1 MRKKSIMRKVAWSI
15 IGTLICLGVMAALSP
30 RFAQAEGTNA
40 SSSIDYVYIDSSN
53 LSLGEEQRVAI
64 GFSSA
69 PESSPRSIVLTDG
82 DGSNYEMSLTSNVGF
97 DYLFSSDSLPAQ
109 QYTIAGVL
117 CESGETLSL
126 GEEVDAVF
134 SVGAHDDSSVTAFDI
149 DDGDGFE
156 TAFVGDDQSTASLVD
171 FSGLEAAAGAGTLR
185 FTIALDAGHGGW
197 DSGAIGN
204 GLQEKTLTLKI
215 AQYCREELEQYEG
228 VKVVMLRD
236 SDASLTSNN
245 STREELQRRCDV
257 AHENHANFYM
267 SFHINSGGGA
277 GAEVWIPTEST
288 WYQTFHEEGASVGNK
303 VLDRITA
310 LGLSNRG
317 LKEGHYE
324 VDGNKLYYPDGSEA
338 DSLAVIRYCRE
349 YGIPAVLV
357 EHGFIDNPAD
367 AAKLSDGSF
376 LRQLGAADARAIADR
391 FGLSKVKKP
400 APVIADTDN
409 GSVTLQWE
417 ETPGA
422 AQYAVAIRNE
432 DGSFKTYTYDCADT
446 SYTVTGLT
454 NGKTYQFLVQAKVDG
469 KWTPYSEL
477 DLVECELVPQPRFT
491 AEPAGDGEVQLN
503 WGAIDGADAYAVA
516 ERLADG
522 SYRTFTYSATGTSY
536 KVTGLECGVEHRFLV
551 QSRVAGRWSSF
562 GEGTLVSC
570 VPTGPSRPSVTAAAG
585 DRSVTLSWPGVPG
598 AQRYAVAWR
607 RAGDSAWRTSTYTC
621 AGESYTVSG
630 LANGTS
636 YEFVVQAWFG
646 GRWSPFGSADIARAV
661 PADPTVPRFTA
672 EPAGDGEV
680 QLNWGA
686 IDGADAYAVAERL
699 ADGSYRTFT
708 YSATGTS
715 YKVTGLEC
723 GVEHRFLVQSRVAG
737 RWSSFGEGT
746 LVSCVP
752 TGPSRPSVTAA
763 AGDRS
768 VTLSWPGVPGAQRYA
783 VAWRRAGDSA
793 WRTSTYTCAGESY
806 TVSGLANGTSYEFV
820 VQAWFGGRWS
830 PFGSA
835 DIARATTAGTPIMG
849 PAETTI
855 DQMVSVYEASG
866 AAYPSALYVQK
877 GAPTIRSFCSIAYNE
892 AVAEGVRPEVLFA
905 QAMHETGWLRFG
917 GDVKPEQCNFG
928 GLGATG
934 NGVSGLTFP
943 DVATGLRAQVQH
955 LKAYASTDPLK
966 TQCVDPRFYYV
977 TRGCA
982 PCVEDL
988 AGRWASDRNYG
999 KSLVTIINRL
1009 I

>member
-1 MRKKSIMRKVAWSI
+1 
-15 IGTLICLGVMAALSP
+15 
-30 RFAQAEGTNA
+30 
-40 SSSIDYVYIDSSN
+40 
-53 LSLGEEQRVAI
+53 
-64 GFSSA
+64 
-69 PESSPRSIVLTDG
+69 
-82 DGSNYEMSLTSNVGF
+82 
-97 DYLFSSDSLPAQ
+97 
-109 QYTIAGVL
+109 
-117 CESGETLSL
+117 
-126 GEEVDAVF
+126 
-134 SVGAHDDSSVTAFDI
+134 
-149 DDGDGFE
+149 
-156 TAFVGDDQSTASLVD
+156 
-171 FSGLEAAAGAGTLR
+171 
-185 FTIALDAGHGGW
+185 
-197 DSGAIGN
+197 
-204 GLQEKTLTLKI
+204 
-215 AQYCREELEQYEG
+215 
-228 VKVVMLRD
+228 
-236 SDASLTSNN
+236 
-245 STREELQRRCDV
+245 
-257 AHENHANFYM
+257 
-267 SFHINSGGGA
+267 
-277 GAEVWIPTEST
+277 
-288 WYQTFHEEGASVGNK
+288 
-303 VLDRITA
+303 
-310 LGLSNRG
+310 
-317 LKEGHYE
+317 
-324 VDGNKLYYPDGSEA
+324 
-338 DSLAVIRYCRE
+338 
-349 YGIPAVLV
+349 
-357 EHGFIDNPAD
+357 
-367 AAKLSDGSF
+367 
-376 LRQLGAADARAIADR
+376 
-391 FGLSKVKKP
+391 
-400 APVIADTDN
+400 
-409 GSVTLQWE
+409 
-417 ETPGA
+417 
-422 AQYAVAIRNE
+422 
-432 DGSFKTYTYDCADT
+432 
-446 SYTVTGLT
+446 
-454 NGKTYQFLVQAKVDG
+454 
-469 KWTPYSEL
+469 
-477 DLVECELVPQPRFT
+477 
-491 AEPAGDGEVQLN
+491 
-503 WGAIDGADAYAVA
+503 
-516 ERLADG
+516 
-522 SYRTFTYSATGTSY
+522 
-536 KVTGLECGVEHRFLV
+536 
-551 QSRVAGRWSSF
+551 
-562 GEGTLVSC
+562 
-570 VPTGPSRPSVTAAAG
+570 
-585 DRSVTLSWPGVPG
+585 
-598 AQRYAVAWR
+598 
-607 RAGDSAWRTSTYTC
+607 
-621 AGESYTVSG
+621 
-630 LANGTS
+630 TS

>member
-15 IGTLICLGVMAALSP
+15 IGTLFCLGVMAALSP
-30 RFAQAEGTNA
+30 RSAQAEGTNA
-40 SSSIDYVYIDSSN
+40 SPSIDYVYIDSSN
-53 LSLGEEQRVAI
+53 LSLGEEQKVAI
-64 GFSSA
+64 GFSSV
-69 PESSPRSIVLTDG
+69 PESSPRSLVLTGG

-109 QYTIAGVL
+109 QYAIAGVL
-117 CESGETLSL
+117 CESGETLPL

-156 TAFVGDDQSTASLVD
+156 TAFVGDDQTIASLVD
-171 FSGLEAAAGAGTLR
+171 LSGLEDAAGAGAPR

-257 AHENHANFYM
+257 AHENHAIFYM

-324 VDGNKLYYPDGSEA
+324 VNGNKLYYPDGSEA

-367 AAKLSDGSF
+367 AAKLSDGAF
-376 LRQLGAADARAIADR
+376 LRQLGVADTHAIADR

-409 GSVTLQWE
+409 GSVTLRWE

-422 AQYAVAIRNE
+422 AQYAVAVRNE

-469 KWTPYSEL
+469 KWTPYSEF

-503 WGAIDGADAYAVA
+503 WGAVDGADAYAVA

-562 GEGTLVSC
+562 GEGALVSC

-607 RAGDSAWRTSTYTC
+607 CAGDA
-621 AGESYTVSG
+621 
-630 LANGTS
+630 
-636 YEFVVQAWFG
+636 
-646 GRWSPFGSADIARAV
+646 
-661 PADPTVPRFTA
+661 
-672 EPAGDGEV
+672 
-680 QLNWGA
+680 
-686 IDGADAYAVAERL
+686 
-699 ADGSYRTFT
+699 
-708 YSATGTS
+708 
-715 YKVTGLEC
+715 
-723 GVEHRFLVQSRVAG
+723 
-737 RWSSFGEGT
+737 
-746 LVSCVP
+746 
-752 TGPSRPSVTAA
+752 
-763 AGDRS
+763 
-768 VTLSWPGVPGAQRYA
+768 
-783 VAWRRAGDSA
+783 A

-855 DQMVSVYEASG
+855 DQMVSVYQASG
-866 AAYPSALYVQK
+866 AAYPSAVYVYK
-877 GAPTIRSFCSIAYNE
+877 GAPTIRSFCTIAYNE

-917 GDVKPEQCNFG
+917 GDVKPQQCNFG

-1009 I
+1009 V

>member
-15 IGTLICLGVMAALSP
+15 IGTLFCLGVMAALSP
-30 RFAQAEGTNA
+30 RLAQAEGTNA
-40 SSSIDYVYIDSSN
+40 SPSIDYVYIDSSN

-64 GFSSA
+64 GFSST
-69 PESSPRSIVLTDG
+69 PESSPRSLVLTDG

-126 GEEVDAVF
+126 GAEVDAVF

-171 FSGLEAAAGAGTLR
+171 LSGLEDAAGAGTPR

-288 WYQTFHEEGASVGNK
+288 WYQSFHEEGADVGNK

-324 VDGNKLYYPDGSEA
+324 VNGNKLYYPDGSEA

-367 AAKLSDGSF
+367 AAKLSDEAF
-376 LRQLGAADARAIADR
+376 LRQLGVADARAIADR
-391 FGLSKVKKP
+391 FGLSTVKKP

-417 ETPGA
+417 ETPSA
-422 AQYAVAIRNE
+422 SQYAIAVRNE

-454 NGKTYQFLVQAKVDG
+454 NGKTYQFLVQARVDG
-469 KWTPYSEL
+469 RWTPYSEL

-536 KVTGLECGVEHRFLV
+536 KVAGLECGVEHRFLV
-551 QSRVAGRWSSF
+551 QSRVAGRWSAF
-562 GEGTLVSC
+562 GEGSLVSC

-585 DRSVTLSWPGVPG
+585 DRSVTLSWPSVPG

-607 RAGDSAWRTSTYTC
+607 RAGDTAWRTSTYTC

-646 GRWSPFGSADIARAV
+646 GRWSPFGSADIARV
-661 PADPTVPRFTA
+661 
-672 EPAGDGEV
+672 
-680 QLNWGA
+680 
-686 IDGADAYAVAERL
+686 
-699 ADGSYRTFT
+699 
-708 YSATGTS
+708 
-715 YKVTGLEC
+715 
-723 GVEHRFLVQSRVAG
+723 
-737 RWSSFGEGT
+737 
-746 LVSCVP
+746 
-752 TGPSRPSVTAA
+752 
-763 AGDRS
+763 
-768 VTLSWPGVPGAQRYA
+768 
-783 VAWRRAGDSA
+783 
-793 WRTSTYTCAGESY
+793 
-806 TVSGLANGTSYEFV
+806 
-820 VQAWFGGRWS
+820 
-830 PFGSA
+830 
-835 DIARATTAGTPIMG
+835 TTAGTPIMG
-849 PAETTI
+849 SAETTI

-877 GAPTIRSFCSIAYNE
+877 GAPTIRSFCTIAYNE

>member
-15 IGTLICLGVMAALSP
+15 IGTLFCLGVMAALSP
-30 RFAQAEGTNA
+30 RSAQAEGTNA
-40 SSSIDYVYIDSSN
+40 SPSIDYVYIDSSN
-53 LSLGEEQRVAI
+53 LSLGEEQKVAI
-64 GFSSA
+64 GFSSV
-69 PESSPRSIVLTDG
+69 PESSPRSLVLTGG

-109 QYTIAGVL
+109 QYAIAGVL
-117 CESGETLSL
+117 CESGETLPL

-156 TAFVGDDQSTASLVD
+156 TAFVGDDQTTTSLVD
-171 FSGLEAAAGAGTLR
+171 LSGLEDAAGAGVPR

-324 VDGNKLYYPDGSEA
+324 VNGNKLYYPDGSEA

-367 AAKLSDGSF
+367 AAKLSDGAF
-376 LRQLGAADARAIADR
+376 LRQLGVADAHAIADR
-391 FGLSKVKKP
+391 FGLSEVKKP

-409 GSVTLQWE
+409 GSVTLRWE

-422 AQYAVAIRNE
+422 AQYAVAVRNE

-469 KWTPYSEL
+469 KWTPYSEF
-477 DLVECELVPQPRFT
+477 DLVECELVPQPHFT

-503 WGAIDGADAYAVA
+503 WGAVDGADAYAVA

-607 RAGDSAWRTSTYTC
+607 RAGDA
-621 AGESYTVSG
+621 
-630 LANGTS
+630 
-636 YEFVVQAWFG
+636 
-646 GRWSPFGSADIARAV
+646 
-661 PADPTVPRFTA
+661 
-672 EPAGDGEV
+672 
-680 QLNWGA
+680 
-686 IDGADAYAVAERL
+686 
-699 ADGSYRTFT
+699 
-708 YSATGTS
+708 
-715 YKVTGLEC
+715 
-723 GVEHRFLVQSRVAG
+723 
-737 RWSSFGEGT
+737 
-746 LVSCVP
+746 
-752 TGPSRPSVTAA
+752 
-763 AGDRS
+763 
-768 VTLSWPGVPGAQRYA
+768 
-783 VAWRRAGDSA
+783 A

-855 DQMVSVYEASG
+855 DQMVSVYQASG
-866 AAYPSALYVQK
+866 AAYPSAVYVQK
-877 GAPTIRSFCSIAYNE
+877 GAPTIRSFCTIAYNE

-917 GDVKPEQCNFG
+917 GDVKPQQCNFG

-943 DVATGLRAQVQH
+943 DVAIGLRAQVQH